1 MCFNEILLYP
11 ILSQIFTNNIQVLIP
26 KDNQFAVIIQNIEF
40 DNSVKVKTPFG
51 RWWLIPM
58 CILLCSKSKEMIKRF
73 TIYHFFITLLLP
85 TTIAI
90 IFIDYVWVS
99 SLIKRLYTLELILA
113 LLFILI
119 GIKRYIIKSKLD
131 KSSNIIS
138 K

>member
-1 MCFNEILLYP
+1 MCFNEILLHP
-11 ILSQIFTNNIQVLIP
+11 ILSQFFTNNIQVLIP
-26 KDNQFAVIIQNIEF
+26 KDNQFAVHIQNKEF
-40 DNSVKVKTPFG
+40 DKPVKVKIPFG

-58 CILLCSKSKEMIKRF
+58 CILLCSKSKEMIKRL
-73 TIYHFFITLLLP
+73 TIYHFFTTLLLP

-99 SLIKRLYTLELILA
+99 SLIKPLYTLELILA
-113 LLFILI
+113 FLFTLI